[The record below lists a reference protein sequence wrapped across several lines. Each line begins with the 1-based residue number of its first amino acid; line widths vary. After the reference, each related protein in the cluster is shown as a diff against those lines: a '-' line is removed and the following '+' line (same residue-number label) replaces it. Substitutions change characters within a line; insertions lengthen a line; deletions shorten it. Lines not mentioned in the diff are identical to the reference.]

1 MQVPKTL
8 IKVRKNHILHDHF
21 HKWLWLVVTAI
32 PKMLNY
38 NKNDW
43 GSIKYIWTLFSVQQ
57 THCSKYI
64 YQYLWVF
71 QHVFFHVLICVM
83 SSWFV
88 IWVSFFKEKLLLES
102 WQNKFY
108 MIPVRFTDLLI
119 LIYCYEVV
127 CMLIYLNNHWRV
139 FHLASN
145 CKAEFQGSESWR
157 RHVENQIGSKRALE
171 GVQAEAPI
179 NCSAFIGSLA
189 ITWVIQKSFQK
200 QQSNLIFALKAYKC
214 QGLF

>member
-1 MQVPKTL
+1 MNTILCSTNTL
-8 IKVRKNHILHDHF
+8 LKVYL
-21 HKWLWLVVTAI
+21 
-32 PKMLNY
+32 
-38 NKNDW
+38 
-43 GSIKYIWTLFSVQQ
+43 SIFVSFS
-57 THCSKYI
+57 TC
-64 YQYLWVF
+64 LLPCPNMCNEL
-71 QHVFFHVLICVM
+71 LICYLGFIFQRKIV
-83 SSWFV
+83 V
-88 IWVSFFKEKLLLES
+88 RALI
-102 WQNKFY
+102 KFY

-119 LIYCYEVV
+119 LIYCYDIV
-127 CMLIYLNNHWRV
+127 CSLIYLNNHWRV

-157 RHVENQIGSKRALE
+157 RHVENQIRSKRALE

-189 ITWVIQKSFQK
+189 IPWVIQKSFQK